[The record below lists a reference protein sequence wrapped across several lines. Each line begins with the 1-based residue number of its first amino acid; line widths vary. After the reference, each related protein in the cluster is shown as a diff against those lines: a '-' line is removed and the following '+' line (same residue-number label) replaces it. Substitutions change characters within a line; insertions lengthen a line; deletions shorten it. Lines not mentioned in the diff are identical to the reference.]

1 MAQQSEFTVPIETQM
16 SEHDGS
22 DMTALNGTNGSLAR
36 LRLQNLEGS
45 KPPLMTNKSSLPPG
59 SILTGKQE
67 HCMVKESL
75 FAIVNVI
82 TILQT

>member
-22 DMTALNGTNGSLAR
+22 DMTALNGTNGSLER
-36 LRLQNLEGS
+36 SKLQKLEGS
-45 KPPLMTNKSSLPPG
+45 KTSIMTNESSLPPG

-67 HCMVKESL
+67 HCIVKES
-75 FAIVNVI
+75 IVASVYVI